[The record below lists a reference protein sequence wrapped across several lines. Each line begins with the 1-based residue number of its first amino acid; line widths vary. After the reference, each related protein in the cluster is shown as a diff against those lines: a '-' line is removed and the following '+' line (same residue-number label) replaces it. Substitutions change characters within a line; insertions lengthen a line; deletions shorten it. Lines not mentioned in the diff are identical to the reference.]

1 MTEEISGYSKT
12 WRIDDYLSLLLIIM
26 LTMSDLSAYRRV
38 GRKVLVLRKK
48 GTPKYDGARPVG
60 VLDNRM
66 RVLHLSV
73 GCEESP
79 GSGPVCGDPQDPDS
93 RPTKG
98 DMKNSSLDSVT
109 DNISGTKVQPG
120 PQTHKS
126 VASLGHA
133 H

>member
-1 MTEEISGYSKT
+1 MTSVLIEVVGEKC
-12 WRIDDYLSLLLIIM
+12 LSLE
-26 LTMSDLSAYRRV
+26 
-38 GRKVLVLRKK
+38 KK
-48 GTPKYDGARPVG
+48 GNSKYDGARPVG

-66 RVLHLSV
+66 RVLHLCV